1 MSSPLAVVV
10 KLRASYMKKNMI
22 RVNCFFKAN
31 EGKYNDA
38 LEAAI
43 ALVAASQQDEG
54 VVSYD
59 CFESAT
65 RGEIFLICET
75 WKDKAALEAH
85 TQTPHFK
92 EYVGQLEA
100 AGMLQIEQFEF

>member
-1 MSSPLAVVV
+1 
-10 KLRASYMKKNMI
+10 MI

-65 RGEIFLICET
+65 RGEIFL
-75 WKDKAALEAH
+75 
-85 TQTPHFK
+85 
-92 EYVGQLEA
+92 EA
-100 AGMLQIEQFEF
+100 AGMLKIEQFEF

>member
-1 MSSPLAVVV
+1 
-10 KLRASYMKKNMI
+10 MI

-75 WKDKAALEAH
+75 WKDKPICKLL
-85 TQTPHFK
+85 TLRNMW
-92 EYVGQLEA
+92 VSWRQLVC
-100 AGMLQIEQFEF
+100 

>member
-1 MSSPLAVVV
+1 
-10 KLRASYMKKNMI
+10 MI

-65 RGEIFLICET
+65 RGEIRSE
-75 WKDKAALEAH
+75 ERRVG
-85 TQTPHFK
+85 K
-92 EYVGQLEA
+92 ECRG
-100 AGMLQIEQFEF
+100 